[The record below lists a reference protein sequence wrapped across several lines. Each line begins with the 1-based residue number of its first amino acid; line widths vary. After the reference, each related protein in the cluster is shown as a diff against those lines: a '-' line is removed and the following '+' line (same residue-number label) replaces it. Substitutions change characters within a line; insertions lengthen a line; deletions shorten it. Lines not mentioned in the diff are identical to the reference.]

1 MRFQSTQSSCGAAAL
16 ANAHALLVTRP
27 ATELEVIDL
36 AKTNWNG
43 TDDKGM
49 LRAAKRLGLK
59 ASRIRVSSLA
69 NLVTADRVFILAT
82 DRWEHWVVA
91 FDLRIGR
98 WLVVD
103 SADNE
108 LAFTLSWEELAARCA
123 FPGKR
128 RPIHGIVIEV

>member
-16 ANAHALLVTRP
+16 ANAHALIVTVP

-36 AKTNWNG
+36 AKTSWNG

-49 LRAAKRLGLK
+49 LRAAKRLGLN
-59 ASRIRVSSLA
+59 ASRIRVKSLTD
-69 NLVTADRVFILAT
+69 LLTADRVFILAV